1 MFSNLL
7 VMENNDKIISRKK
20 TFYRSYFAHPH
31 KINPVDTDV
40 PTFHNFQD
48 QGQAIVLYLASYST
62 RNKQL
67 KPTMKSYTFN
77 NRFL

>member
-7 VMENNDKIISRKK
+7 VMENNENHKLKKK

-31 KINPVDTDV
+31 KINPVDTDHDV

-48 QGQAIVLYLASYST
+48 QGQAIVLYLAS
-62 RNKQL
+62 
-67 KPTMKSYTFN
+67 
-77 NRFL
+77 